1 MYMCLSM
8 QPNLFIV
15 MLQVR
20 FAALLC
26 IEKLANSL
34 GDEYLTVLT
43 DTVPFLSELMEGK
56 SCFSSAIHNCK
67 IFSFPCADLQASD
80 CAFNIF
86 QMKVK
91 KWRESVTKLLRSWK
105 KFLASL

>member
-1 MYMCLSM
+1 MCLSM

-56 SCFSSAIHNCK
+56 SYFSSATHTVTVKYLAFPVLTCK
-67 IFSFPCADLQASD
+67 QVIVLSIFF
-80 CAFNIF
+80 
-86 QMKVK
+86 
-91 KWRESVTKLLRSWK
+91 R
-105 KFLASL
+105 